1 MIGDKVETLVHHGV
15 PIFVVGFVH
24 LHCSIMPSLF
34 EVKGKDEAKQEE
46 ELVHCSGFLRKI
58 FDIFVH
64 LSSNCIGHISPW
76 IIDHPHNLRENG
88 DGSEVPVWWLG
99 RELDLFSAHC
109 YSGIPGGALYAV
121 GKVFRW
127 GCIEAPPLLDHN
139 PQLMEHVNALMENT
153 YCSPDALP
161 DPEDLEVTRHN
172 TEHDEDY
179 DEQWQW
185 EIAWTKEE
193 QESYLDRKLLAGAI
207 LGSPTSLAE
216 VQRLVQMKGKT
227 KKGYHSSQQVQPEVV
242 YLRNH
247 WCRPDA
253 WVREKH
259 PDIREHKKRKSEE
272 DAEWAL
278 GFMCSLPESERPV
291 DLPPGMM
298 EKILISSSGE
308 PLVQAGSEDIPAEES
323 MVTNAVMTAE
333 LEGITPASG
342 YDGGKNLMNLQ
353 PMEVE
358 ESPVAGKDIISIPDD
373 VLSISDEDVVSIP
386 DVVLIPDAK
395 ELRRMMEDDYMPSGV
410 VKPISRE
417 GMIRNTSLEESG
429 LSECM
434 DVDIVLYQPHPS
446 TLVHPSSPAPQV
458 PRCTGS
464 SIQPGSKHHQDDLSS
479 LPKQSKE
486 STLHQRLGQPVD
498 LRASS

>member
-1 MIGDKVETLVHHGV
+1 
-15 PIFVVGFVH
+15 
-24 LHCSIMPSLF
+24 
-34 EVKGKDEAKQEE
+34 
-46 ELVHCSGFLRKI
+46 
-58 FDIFVH
+58 
-64 LSSNCIGHISPW
+64 
-76 IIDHPHNLRENG
+76 
-88 DGSEVPVWWLG
+88 
-99 RELDLFSAHC
+99 
-109 YSGIPGGALYAV
+109 
-121 GKVFRW
+121 
-127 GCIEAPPLLDHN
+127 
-139 PQLMEHVNALMENT
+139 MEHVNALMENT
-153 YCSPDALP
+153 YRSPEAS
-161 DPEDLEVTRHN
+161 PEPKDLEVTRHN

-179 DEQWQW
+179 DEQQQQ
-185 EIAWTKEE
+185 EIAQTKEE
-193 QESYLDRKLLAGAI
+193 QESYLGRKLLAGAI

-242 YLRNH
+242 YLQNH

-259 PDIREHKKRKSEE
+259 PEIRECKKRKSEE

-278 GFMCSLPESERPV
+278 GFMYSLPESERPM

-308 PLVQAGSEDIPAEES
+308 PLVQAGSEDIPAKES

-333 LEGITPASG
+333 LEGITPVSG
-342 YDGGKNLMNLQ
+342 YDGGKNLMNPQ

-358 ESPVAGKDIISIPDD
+358 ESPVAGKDVI
-373 VLSISDEDVVSIP
+373 SISDEDVVSIP
-386 DVVLIPDAK
+386 DAE

-410 VKPISRE
+410 VKPMSKE
-417 GMIRNTSLEESG
+417 GMIGNTSLEESG
-429 LSECM
+429 LSERM
-434 DVDIVLYQPHPS
+434 DVDIVLYQSCPS
-446 TLVHPSSPAPQV
+446 TLVHPSSLAPQV

-486 STLHQRLGQPVD
+486 LTLHQRLGLPVD
-498 LRASS
+498 LRASWPLWGGSLISWMTEQPPHMSHSSACPGPPLLPLSPPRSHIPTRPRPYLPSHCCSPSSHGYHRHSPSPSSRGPHYPSPLPHYHSPSSRYRSPSPHYRSPSPHRHHY